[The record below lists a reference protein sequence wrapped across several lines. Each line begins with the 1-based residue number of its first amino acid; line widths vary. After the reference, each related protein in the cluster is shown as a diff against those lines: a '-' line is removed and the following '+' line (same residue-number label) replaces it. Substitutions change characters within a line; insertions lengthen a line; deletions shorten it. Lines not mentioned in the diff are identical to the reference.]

1 MRFIAAAGFALML
14 SCVLGACG
22 GDAVPDVVATPE
34 VRDASGAS
42 LAPQV
47 RLSGERDADLHLW
60 VSNQSFIDDPV
71 VLAVSIDGVEL
82 IKQPFD
88 VEGQHNWILLPVQ
101 APPGRHTMRALSSTG
116 AEIQTTSPCRSTDD
130 GTPSSITGTIRTTVA
145 DTSPGDSR
153 RLLSPSRRQHTCRL
167 DRPQG
172 DSDSAICRSRNRCSL
187 PVAVLGKAST
197 NSIARGYLYG
207 AIRCFTKSCNSAIFA
222 SSP

>member
-116 AEIQTTSPCRSTDD
+116 AEIQTTFTLPQHGRRYAVIDYWNYPDD
-130 GTPSSITGTIRTTVA
+130 GGRHITWRF
-145 DTSPGDSR
+145 
-153 RLLSPSRRQHTCRL
+153 Q
-167 DRPQG
+167 
-172 DSDSAICRSRNRCSL
+172 
-187 PVAVLGKAST
+187 KAPL
-197 NSIARGYLYG
+197 A
-207 AIRCFTKSCNSAIFA
+207 FA
-222 SSP
+222 